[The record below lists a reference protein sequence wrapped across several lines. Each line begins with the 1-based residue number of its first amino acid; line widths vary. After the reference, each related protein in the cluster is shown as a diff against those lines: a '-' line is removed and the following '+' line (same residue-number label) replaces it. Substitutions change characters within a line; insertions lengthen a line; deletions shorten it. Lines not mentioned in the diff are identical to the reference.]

1 MKVLTAK
8 VTSSIELEVPE
19 GILEEGAT
27 VTLLVLEAG
36 EPSGLTPEQALQVLE
51 AISLKVTE
59 AKLSLARRQRLTL
72 RVQQEIAVA
81 EAR

>member
-8 VTSSIELEVPE
+8 VTSSFELEVPE
-19 GILEEGAT
+19 GIFEEGAT

-36 EPSGLTPEQALQVLE
+36 ESFALTPEQALAVLE

-59 AKLSLARRQRLTL
+59 AKLSLARSRG
-72 RVQQEIAVA
+72 EIP
-81 EAR
+81 

>member
-8 VTSSIELEVPE
+8 VTSSVELEVPE

-36 EPSGLTPEQALQVLE
+36 EAFAMTPEQALAVLE
-51 AISLKVTE
+51 AISLKVAE
-59 AKLSLARRQRLTL
+59 ARLSLAKKQP
-72 RVQQEIAVA
+72 
-81 EAR
+81 

>member
-1 MKVLTAK
+1 MKVLTAR
-8 VTSSIELEVPE
+8 VTSSVELEVPE

-36 EPSGLTPEQALQVLE
+36 ESFALTPEEASGVLE

-59 AKLSLARRQRLTL
+59 AKLSLARKQ
-72 RVQQEIAVA
+72 
-81 EAR
+81 

>member
-8 VTSSIELEVPE
+8 VTGSVELEVPE

-36 EPSGLTPEQALQVLE
+36 ESFALTPEQAWAVLE

-59 AKLSLARRQRLTL
+59 AKLSLARSRG
-72 RVQQEIAVA
+72 EIP
-81 EAR
+81 

>member
-1 MKVLTAK
+1 MKVLTAR
-8 VTSSIELEVPE
+8 VTSSVELEVPE

-36 EPSGLTPEQALQVLE
+36 EPFALTPEEASGVLE

-59 AKLSLARRQRLTL
+59 AKLSLARKQ
-72 RVQQEIAVA
+72 
-81 EAR
+81 

>member
-8 VTSSIELEVPE
+8 VTSSSELEVPE

-36 EPSGLTPEQALQVLE
+36 EAFELTPEQALGVLE
-51 AISLKVTE
+51 AISLKVSQ
-59 AKLSLARRQRLTL
+59 AKLRLARKQK
-72 RVQQEIAVA
+72 
-81 EAR
+81 